1 MRLEDLIKPRTYKL
15 ELPPYD
21 PEYEENLTKILTS
34 DPNSITMQSAKK
46 IEEEI
51 FQKLSEVISD
61 EIDDALKNMTNT
73 ILPDYLL
80 EDPQVVGYP
89 DLEMQESLYS
99 YALMG
104 VLPLVQ
110 DPINP
115 MSVVDIGAGRGDLR
129 AFLDTNYPGF
139 QYYGYELNS
148 IHRNIAKQK
157 YEIELINEEFSRST
171 MNFHGWGF
179 CIGSL
184 NDDYG
189 LFIPN
194 SPDSKFTY
202 FGHLLDACIK
212 KISEGVVFILLN
224 ETSPEQENLIPFPMP
239 EMVEFLDS
247 NYPDLAFQIDY
258 SKFQGIYKLVIYN
271 QRLQA

>member
-15 ELPPYD
+15 ELPEYD
-21 PEYEENLTKILTS
+21 PEYEENLAKILTP
-34 DPNSITMQSAKK
+34 DPNSTMRMEDSIATLIRSK
-46 IEEEI
+46 IKSEI
-51 FQKLSEVISD
+51 EDLPSGNENLNVQQ
-61 EIDDALKNMTNT
+61 
-73 ILPDYLL
+73 ILPEYLL

-89 DLEMQESLYS
+89 DLEMQENLYA
-99 YALMG
+99 YALRG

-115 MSVVDIGAGRGDLR
+115 MAVVDIGAGRGDLR
-129 AFLDTNYPGF
+129 AFLDANYPGY

-157 YEIELINEEFSRST
+157 YGIELIVSDFSNIAY
-171 MNFHGWGF
+171 NFKGWGF

-189 LFIPN
+189 LFQPD
-194 SPDSKFTY
+194 SPDSKYAY
-202 FGHLLDACIK
+202 FGKLLDSCLRN
-212 KISEGVVFILLN
+212 ISEGSVFILLN
-224 ETSPEQENLIPFPMP
+224 ETSSEQENLIPFPIA

-247 NYPDLAFQIDY
+247 NYKDLAFSIDY